1 LHLTKPFHQLT
12 KKGDAWKLAKEEQV
26 VFEELKFLI
35 MSIPILVQPNQ
46 NAQFRLETNALGY
59 TTRAVLSQI
68 CNNGQCHPV
77 DLTSKGLDA
86 AKRNY
91 KIHDKELLSVI
102 HGLEEWR
109 HILEGTKY
117 KIEILKDHQKLTHF
131 WTSQNSN
138 HRQAH
143 WSLWL
148 SHFDFSLVHT

>member
-1 LHLTKPFHQLT
+1 M
-12 KKGDAWKLAKEEQV
+12 
-26 VFEELKFLI
+26 FEELNHLI
-35 MSIPILVQPNQ
+35 TFTPILVQMDQ
-46 NAQFRLETNALGY
+46 NVQFKLDTNAFGY
-59 TTRAVLSQI
+59 ATRVVLSQL
-68 CNNGQCHPV
+68 CDDGKWHPV
-77 DLTSKGLDA
+77 GFTSKGLDA